1 MKKIFTFLMTSLLA
15 MTLLGTVVV
24 NATSVRPSRL
34 EDYADLLTEPE
45 EQALRELLDKKSEE
59 LQMDLVVV
67 TTDSTGGKSSEAYAD
82 DFFDYN
88 GYGMGE
94 NYDGV
99 LLLINMEYRE
109 WHISTTGYG
118 MTAIQDSEVDSVA
131 EEMVEYLSVGYYDSA
146 IREFIKEVEDEVAD
160 AHDAEVLDV
169 GEIIFRMIIAAVI
182 GMGLAFIPVS
192 VMKGKMN
199 NVQMKNEA
207 ADYMK
212 RDQIQMKE
220 QRDMFLYSTIS
231 RTRKPQENTSR
242 SGGGHVGSS
251 GRSHGGGGRRF

>member
-1 MKKIFTFLMTSLLA
+1 MKKIFTFLLTSLLA

-24 NATSVRPSRL
+24 NATSARPSRL

-212 RDQIQMKE
+212 RDQIQMRE

-242 SGGGHVGSS
+242 SGGGHIGSS
-251 GRSHGGGGRRF
+251 GRSHGGGGGRF